1 MAMKITAKKLLELP
15 DGQHWIDR
23 SLYLRKRA
31 GRKPCWFFNYQVA
44 GKRKIISLGSLQ
56 DISLTQAR
64 AMADE
69 YRHMIDRGMDPLTHK
84 QERKLAMRGDKVEVL
99 TVSMLID

>member
-1 MAMKITAKKLLELP
+1 MKITAKKLLELP

-69 YRHMIDRGMDPLTHK
+69 YRHMILNFPAFHPLK
-84 QERKLAMRGDKVEVL
+84 SLQNL
-99 TVSMLID
+99 TLR